1 MSVSYLTFMKHA
13 EVIVKPKRLD
23 SRPVLKGVYHADDGS
38 LIVTDSYRL
47 YKAANAQERKDG
59 AIIHP
64 KTGELIEGNYPDTSR
79 LITDNEP
86 QFTASISVVEAL
98 KALKALKACG
108 QVHDKKVIAKIT
120 LSDDR
125 KATIS
130 VDTPITNAS
139 YYVGEGEL
147 LKSDADREI
156 LFDLQY
162 VIDALAMFKDVGLPN
177 VTFNAYGTSR
187 PFIIKQND
195 DLIALILPIRRTY

>member
-13 EVIVKPKRLD
+13 EVVVKSKHLD
-23 SRPVLKGVYHADDGS
+23 SRPVLKGVYHANDGS
-38 LIVTDSYRL
+38 LVVTDSYRL
-47 YKAANAQERKDG
+47 YKATNAQERKDG

-64 KTGELIEGNYPDTSR
+64 KTGELIDGTYPDISR

-86 QFTASISVVEAL
+86 QFTASISVDESL

-108 QVHDKKVIAKIT
+108 RVHDKKVIAKIT

-130 VDTPITNAS
+130 VNTPIINAS

-156 LFDLQY
+156 LFNLQY
-162 VIDALAMFKDVGLPN
+162 VIDALSLFKDAHVPS
-177 VTFNAYGTSR
+177 VTFHAHGRMR
-187 PFIIKQND
+187 PFILKQND
-195 DLIALILPIRRTY
+195 DLIALIVPVRAC